1 MSMLR
6 ATRLGTSPPADAAE
20 TAVAHAR
27 GIHVA
32 TSGQTQAGNGSAVGR
47 GVQTRALS
55 PERSSL
61 LPPRSSEGRCRSRSP
76 LSQRSPPP
84 KRRLPP
90 PSRSGSPAEVLE
102 QRSERVEEVVG
113 SRKEEDTK
121 GLVMERS
128 QADLDGVLGLSQR
141 LAVLEQDLLERGL
154 GRERGREG
162 WGSRRNRVPVAFK
175 SGLGGAAPGNHRAGG
190 GGARDEVG
198 NETLLVS
205 LSLPAL
211 SDLANAF
218 TVPEINAPEGLSI
231 QAEISGD
238 QCCLQSLLLPL

>member
-1 MSMLR
+1 M
-6 ATRLGTSPPADAAE
+6 
-20 TAVAHAR
+20 
-27 GIHVA
+27 
-32 TSGQTQAGNGSAVGR
+32 
-47 GVQTRALS
+47 
-55 PERSSL
+55 
-61 LPPRSSEGRCRSRSP
+61 
-76 LSQRSPPP
+76 
-84 KRRLPP
+84 
-90 PSRSGSPAEVLE
+90 LE

-121 GLVMERS
+121 GLVMDLRS

>member
-6 ATRLGTSPPADAAE
+6 ATRLGTSPPADSAE
-20 TAVAHAR
+20 TTR
-27 GIHVA
+27 
-32 TSGQTQAGNGSAVGR
+32 
-47 GVQTRALS
+47 VQLRALS
-55 PERSSL
+55 PKRSARS
-61 LPPRSSEGRCRSRSP
+61 PPRSSEGRCRSRSP
-76 LSQRSPPP
+76 LSQRSQPQ
-84 KRRLPP
+84 KRLLPP
-90 PSRSGSPAEVLE
+90 PSRSQSPAEVLE
-102 QRSERVEEVVG
+102 QRSERVEEFVG
-113 SRKEEDTK
+113 ARKEEVANIK
-121 GLVMERS
+121 GLVMDLRS

-218 TVPEINAPEGLSI
+218 TVPEMDAPEGLSI